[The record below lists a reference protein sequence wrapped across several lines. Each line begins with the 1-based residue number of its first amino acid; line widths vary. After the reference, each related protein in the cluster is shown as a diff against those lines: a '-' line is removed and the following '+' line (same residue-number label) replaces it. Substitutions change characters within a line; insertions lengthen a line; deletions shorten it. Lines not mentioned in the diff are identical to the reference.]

1 MPFCAAYG
9 CKNSSKDC
17 KTNNVSFHKIPKQDD
32 LRRKQWIKNLRRQG
46 DLPKD
51 SGFYVCSEH
60 FTADCFKKDYRVR
73 NLIFL
78 TFVYKTY

>member
-17 KTNNVSFHKIPKQDD
+17 KTNNANNVSFCKIPKQDD
-32 LRRKQWIKNLRRQG
+32 LQWIKNLRRQG

-51 SGFYVCSEH
+51 SGFYVCLEN

-78 TFVYKTY
+78 SFVYKTY